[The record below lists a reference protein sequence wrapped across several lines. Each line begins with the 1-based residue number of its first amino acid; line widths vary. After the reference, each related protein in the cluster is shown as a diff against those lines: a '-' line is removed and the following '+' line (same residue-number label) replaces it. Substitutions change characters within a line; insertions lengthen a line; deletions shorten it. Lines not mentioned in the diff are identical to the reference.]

1 MQLSQLG
8 KPIILEMEFLD
19 PYTDEKTGV
28 FVKFHSL
35 KSRHGKECLH
45 AIQLKIIE
53 AKEKNEEIDNKVL
66 NRELLLSLFESFR
79 GLEDENGKVI
89 KSSKKAFES
98 AIDESLELSNACLAF
113 ISNSGNSLR
122 KSEKDL

>member
-35 KSRHGKECLH
+35 KSRHGKESLH
-45 AIQLKIIE
+45 SIQLKIIE

-66 NRELLLSLFESFR
+66 NKQLLLDLFDSFR

-89 KSSKKAFES
+89 KSSIKAFED
-98 AIDESLELSNACLAF
+98 AIDESQEFFNACLVF
-113 ISNSGNSLR
+113 VSNSGNSLK

>member
-1 MQLSQLG
+1 MKLSNIG
-8 KPIILEMEFLD
+8 KPVILEMEFLD

-35 KSRHGKECLH
+35 KSRHGKESLH
-45 AIQLKIIE
+45 AIQLKTIE

-79 GLEDENGKVI
+79 GLEDDKGKAI
-89 KSSKKAFES
+89 KSSKKAFED
-98 AIDESLELSNACLAF
+98 AINESQEFSKACLVF
-113 ISNSGNSLR
+113 VSQSGNFLR
-122 KSEKDL
+122 KSEKVL

>member
-1 MQLSQLG
+1 MQLSQVG

-35 KSRHGKECLH
+35 KSRHGKESLH
-45 AIQLKIIE
+45 AIQLKTIQ
-53 AKEKNEEIDNKVL
+53 AKENNEEIDNQSFNK
-66 NRELLLSLFESFR
+66 ELLLSLFDSFR

-89 KSSKKAFES
+89 KSSIKAFED
-98 AIDESLELSNACLAF
+98 AIDESQEFFNACLVF
-113 ISNSGNSLR
+113 VSQSGNFLR